1 MSKNLT
7 RKGLAFGALVALTSS
22 VIAGAPAVAADS
34 VVLEPTLGTS
44 YNTILGEDFKL
55 TSLFTAAA
63 QQGAETQK
71 FRIVD
76 TEKKLDITN
85 GTDLD
90 NAYNGTY
97 SADVTGNDTDATV
110 NRTAADGIYILEGGS
125 AVGPAKD
132 VLRLVSA
139 GATSTFSV
147 TVQSWLDFD
156 GDNVI
161 DTGEAASTV
170 RTVKFVKASEVV
182 STTTITAPMVGD
194 TTLTATLEFN
204 DINNEQLPAAT
215 VGLLFRKGNDTGL
228 ASGPADTNFIDT
240 NGITWSA
247 TDKFKYVSTG
257 ALATAFAAGDIVL
270 AKALYKSVGTPAAAD
285 TIGSTVYATVAKRTV
300 TTVTSDI
307 VRSVNAKTDATNVG
321 TNSAS
326 QEVNRNKEFEFKITA
341 KDDSVTP
348 KGVAG
353 LAVKIS
359 VYASNWSSIS
369 SSPTSAN
376 PVSLGSGSTDKKITV
391 NGTTYTDTT
400 KLPGYSTTV
409 ATIAATTDA
418 DGVAKV
424 KIQTANFVVGDHV
437 SAKFVVENFT
447 KYVSARSVDPSY
459 SAHIANASTGVGTT
473 DGVAAAVN
481 VVVVDQFG
489 GAPAD
494 GTYDA
499 RAVWSSNG
507 QATAASTAASSTTK
521 AVVGGKATL
530 SILDNGTGVGTNVYA
545 IKASKLADGGGY
557 ASDIAIDDLEVNIK
571 AASDLVPGKIT
582 STGIYDSDTK
592 VYANAGPTSLNLNDA
607 KTYDSRLVLGDAPT
621 VGNSIAL
628 SGVVST
634 SNLTPI
640 EGAAL
645 TIAGS
650 GLQFIKNG
658 ATIYGKDSL
667 TVYTDASGNW
677 AIDVAS
683 NKAGKQ
689 TLTLTSGSVSQ
700 VVTVTFK
707 AAGADTGAAL
717 TLDAPANVLPG
728 RTLTLTATLADKYGN
743 GVDTDA
749 NVSSG
754 SSVSRTV
761 SVAWSGPGLISGTLP
776 TAFDADG
783 KLTVKVLLGATE
795 TGSGVF
801 TVKYDRNNDGDYD
814 DTASTVAS
822 PDITKTATVTV
833 GAAPVVV
840 APTKANV
847 VAKTKA
853 FSVSV
858 SGNASAKNV
867 VVKVAGKTV
876 ATLKGSASAKTYTVK
891 ATKGSKKVTVYVGG
905 KLIATKTVSVK

>member
-22 VIAGAPAVAADS
+22 VFAGAPALAADS
-34 VVLEPTLGTS
+34 VTLEPAKGTS
-44 YNTILGEDFKL
+44 YNIILGEYFDL
-55 TSLFTAAA
+55 NSYFTAAA

-76 TEKKLDITN
+76 TEKKLTL
-85 GTDLD
+85 G
-90 NAYNGTY
+90 
-97 SADVTGNDTDATV
+97 TGNTAVDTASATFASEANAANDDAGTNLV
-110 NRTAADGIYILEGGS
+110 AADGIYVVEGG
-125 AVGPAKD
+125 AVVGPTKD
-132 VLRLVSA
+132 TLRLETA
-139 GATSTFSV
+139 ATATFSV

-156 GDNVI
+156 GDNLI

-170 RTVKFVKASEVV
+170 RTIKFVKPSEVTA
-182 STTTITAPMVGD
+182 TTTVTAPMVGD
-194 TTLTATLEFN
+194 TTIEATLEFN
-204 DINNEQLPAAT
+204 DINNEQLTAANT
-215 VGLLFRKGNDTGL
+215 GVKVTTGNGSEITGT
-228 ASGPADTNFIDT
+228 ASQTLVKNVA
-240 NGITWSA
+240 WSA
-247 TDKFKYVSTG
+247 TDKFLYETSGTPT
-257 ALATAFAAGDIVL
+257 TAFAAGDLIKVQPL
-270 AKALYKSVGTPAAAD
+270 WKAGSAPAATD
-285 TIGSTVYATVAKRTV
+285 TIGSAVYATVAKRTIQ
-300 TTVTSDI
+300 TVTADI

-321 TNSAS
+321 TDSAT

-348 KGVAG
+348 KGIAG

-359 VYASNWSSIS
+359 VYSSNFADIS
-369 SSPTSAN
+369 SAPAAAN
-376 PVSLGSGSTDKKITV
+376 SVSLGSGSTDKKIIV
-391 NGTTYTDTT
+391 NGTTYTDAT

-447 KYVSARSVDPSY
+447 KYVSAVSVDPSY
-459 SAHIANASTGVGTT
+459 SAHIANAETGVGTT

-494 GTYDA
+494 GTWDA

-507 QATAASTAASSTTK
+507 QATTASTAASSTTK

-557 ASDIAIDDLEVNIK
+557 GTTVDIDDLEVNIK
-571 AASDLVPGKIT
+571 AAADLVAGKIT
-582 STGIYDSDTK
+582 STGTYDSTTK
-592 VYANAGPTSLNLNDA
+592 IYANDGPTSLNLNDA

-621 VGNSIAL
+621 VSNSIAL

-634 SNLTPI
+634 ANLTPI

-645 TIAGS
+645 TISGAGI
-650 GLQFIKNG
+650 QFKKNNV
-658 ATIYGKDSL
+658 TIYGKDSL
-667 TVYTDASGNW
+667 TVYTNASGQW

-700 VVTVTFK
+700 IVTVTFK
-707 AAGADTGAAL
+707 VADADTGTAL
-717 TLDAPANVLPG
+717 TLDAPAYVAPG
-728 RTLTLTATLADKYGN
+728 RTLTLTAILTDKYGN

-749 NVSSG
+749 NSVSG

-761 SVAWSGPGLISGTLP
+761 SVAWSGPGLVSGLLP

-783 KLTVKVLLGATE
+783 KVTVKVLLGATE

-801 TVKYDRNNDGDYD
+801 TVKYDRNNDGDYTD
-814 DTASTVAS
+814 VAATVAS
-822 PDITKTATVTV
+822 PDIVKTATVTV
-833 GAAPVVV
+833 GTAPAAASTV
-840 APTKANV
+840 AISASTGKFY
-847 VAKTKA
+847 T
-853 FSVSV
+853 SVT
-858 SGNASAKNV
+858 NAAGKKV
-867 VVKVAGKTV
+867 VVKVAGKFVKSFTGT
-876 ATLKGSASAKTYTVK
+876 AAKKTLVTKT
-891 ATKGSKKVTVYVGG
+891 TKGSKKVTVFVGG
-905 KLIATKTVSVK
+905 KLVATKTINVR